1 MKKSLSIFKLYN
13 ACINCL
19 RKVTPI
25 LQASPT
31 DMKISRLSTR
41 IKVLYQIQI
50 ISQTVEVTDTAND
63 VDDTNFEQ
71 TLDLRGQE
79 SILMASF
86 YHFTGSLL

>member
-1 MKKSLSIFKLYN
+1 
-13 ACINCL
+13 
-19 RKVTPI
+19 
-25 LQASPT
+25 
-31 DMKISRLSTR
+31 MKISRLSTR
-41 IKVLYQIQI
+41 IKVLYQIQR

-86 YHFTGSLL
+86 YHGTGSLR